1 MRNGIHPSALQNIRI
16 TDPLFKHYV
25 SLVADQI
32 LPYQWMVLNDQVPDV
47 IASHC
52 VENFRVAA
60 GKKNGKHQGAVFC
73 DTDAYKWIEALAY
86 CLENGKAK
94 AFEPIA
100 DELIALIG
108 QAQQADGYLNTYFS
122 INHPDEKWSNLAEGH
137 ELYCAGHLIEAAVA
151 YFQATGK
158 DQLLQIAIRFA
169 DLIYSVF
176 IVGGRAGYPGHQEI
190 ELALV
195 KLYRISGNPNYLALA
210 KHFLEERGK
219 KPNYLLK
226 ELERTAQ
233 NRLFPEFADYDE
245 FYAQTYDEPVRQKTA
260 EGHAVRAMYMFSA
273 MADVANE
280 CNDEALK
287 DTCTSLWQN
296 VTQRRMY
303 ITGGIGSSG
312 HLERFTTDYDLP
324 NDRTYCES
332 CASVGLMMFGQ
343 RMAELTRDAQYYE
356 VVERVL
362 CNTILAGISKDG
374 DRYFYVNPLEVWP
387 ANCLPATSMS
397 HVKPVRQP
405 WYEVACCPTNIS
417 RTLASLGQYI
427 YAEDDNSIYINMLI
441 SSTFCIKTA
450 VIKGN
455 IEINASLLQ
464 KGTATITVETFEAS
478 AFNLSIR
485 IPKYLEQPEVTL
497 DGNSLDAE
505 INNGYVVLNISEA
518 GKRIIQISGS
528 VEPVFI
534 AANEN
539 VRADVGRLALQYGP
553 YVYCLEQVDNGEN
566 LAALFVSANSE
577 IIKGLPIE
585 NLPGELPTLHL
596 NGKRFSSG
604 VGSQLYGKPA
614 FSMCDQNLTAV
625 PYALWGNRTPG
636 EMLVWIKTTF

>member
-1 MRNGIHPSALQNIRI
+1 
-16 TDPLFKHYV
+16 
-25 SLVADQI
+25 
-32 LPYQWMVLNDQVPDV
+32 
-47 IASHC
+47 
-52 VENFRVAA
+52 
-60 GKKNGKHQGAVFC
+60 
-73 DTDAYKWIEALAY
+73 
-86 CLENGKAK
+86 
-94 AFEPIA
+94 
-100 DELIALIG
+100 
-108 QAQQADGYLNTYFS
+108 
-122 INHPDEKWSNLAEGH
+122 
-137 ELYCAGHLIEAAVA
+137 
-151 YFQATGK
+151 
-158 DQLLQIAIRFA
+158 
-169 DLIYSVF
+169 
-176 IVGGRAGYPGHQEI
+176 
-190 ELALV
+190 
-195 KLYRISGNPNYLALA
+195 LA

-233 NRLFPEFADYDE
+233 NHLFPEFADFDE

-450 VIKGN
+450 EIKGN

-464 KGTATITVETFEAS
+464 NGTATITVETFEAS

-614 FSMCDQNLTAV
+614 FSMRDQNLTAV